1 MMIDIIIVILGIITA
16 ILAFLLIFR
25 FIIQY
30 MKSKTELN
38 QLIMYFFIC
47 IGIGL
52 VYDCVR
58 ILTFL
63 YFGSIIE
70 FVDQLFFVMK
80 VLLIFISTFLIFQLA
95 FIFNRQSGQKME
107 SESTI
112 KFINLIGIGV
122 FSFVNF
128 FTFTI
133 TNMNELGFYSY
144 QIHEILS
151 YITYAFYLPLFI
163 FMFFKARL
171 FISEIKD
178 KTFSNHI
185 LFLTIIVLATL
196 IERFISNA
204 HYTIIPYSVQFIV
217 IDLLTI
223 TVLGTITLLMIFKN
237 PEFLEAL
244 STYYSVRSIY
254 LISKK
259 GGQVIFRH
267 NFQIPDEETV
277 LPDQLLLGG
286 FIYAITSGL
295 EATLQMEGKMEAIRV
310 GDIFII
316 FKHGKNILGIVF
328 ATYETSILHL
338 KLHML
343 MQRFESY
350 YSSILNNWVGDLTQF
365 DSGILQEW
373 VIEIFKKV
381 L

>member
-1 MMIDIIIVILGIITA
+1 
-16 ILAFLLIFR
+16 
-25 FIIQY
+25 
-30 MKSKTELN
+30 
-38 QLIMYFFIC
+38 
-47 IGIGL
+47 
-52 VYDCVR
+52 
-58 ILTFL
+58 
-63 YFGSIIE
+63 
-70 FVDQLFFVMK
+70 
-80 VLLIFISTFLIFQLA
+80 
-95 FIFNRQSGQKME
+95 ME